1 MHRFC
6 FGQVSMIRRIDS
18 PAYAMCANRKYSF
31 QFSETLAVTISLITP
46 MNQLSISL
54 TDTYFSKV
62 TQQLLEFP
70 EPDGD
75 QYVARVVGP
84 AGNNLHRVTRENG
97 EESLCSMPNKFRK
110 NIWIKRGDY
119 VLVDPIVEGNKVTSE
134 ISRILL
140 KEHIRHLKLRELW
153 PSAFTDTDDGD
164 ELDSSNDTVTGGDGT
179 NAGTSAPVEETAVA
193 TSGVAHLCIDS
204 RSTDAVATD
213 EFGNAEYGSTDD
225 EPDELAYLDDVP
237 ANTNRR
243 VQEISSSE
251 DEYSTDGTDD

>member
-1 MHRFC
+1 
-6 FGQVSMIRRIDS
+6 
-18 PAYAMCANRKYSF
+18 
-31 QFSETLAVTISLITP
+31 
-46 MNQLSISL
+46 MNS
-54 TDTYFSKV
+54 TKKSKKQV

-213 EFGNAEYGSTDD
+213 EFGNAEYGMTWCSQSGSRAHQ
-225 EPDELAYLDDVP
+225 LFGCLLGFVCLRAACVGVDVLRSGILRI
-237 ANTNRR
+237 ALWWDCWVNR
-243 VQEISSSE
+243 
-251 DEYSTDGTDD
+251 